1 MMNSFESVFQSNFK
15 RGAYPFY
22 SHLRKTDPVFAA
34 WEDGEHT
41 TWIVSGYEDV
51 LELLKTYSF
60 IKNQSKVFP
69 NSEGNHDLPLE
80 ARVFQHMML
89 DVDPPDHTR
98 LRKLVQ
104 PYFNPKKIQELS
116 PRIEA
121 IADQLIDE
129 MKVKE
134 GVIDLIDDFAFPLP
148 IIVISELLGV
158 PTEDRE
164 KFRRWSNTIVSASD
178 NMDTDFQGDV
188 REFIEYLTLLLKE
201 KKENPK
207 DDLIS
212 NLVLHEEEGEQ
223 LTEDELYSMIILL
236 IIAGHETTV
245 NLIGNGMYALFEH
258 PDQLEKL
265 RMNHSFIET
274 AIEES
279 LRFYSPVDFSTAR
292 WSAEDMDFKGKRI
305 KRGDMVLASISS
317 ANRDERKFEDAG
329 TFDVTRKP
337 NPHMAFGYGIHFC
350 LGAPLA
356 RLEGKIAFEK
366 LLSAFPAMKMV
377 GNHDESNWRDMFLLR
392 GLRGLYV
399 ELDA

>member
-1 MMNSFESVFQSNFK
+1 MNSFESVFQSNFK
-15 RGAYPFY
+15 SGAYSFY
-22 SHLRKTDPVFAA
+22 SHLRETEPVFAA
-34 WEDGEHT
+34 WEGGEHT

-51 LELLKTYSF
+51 LELLKTQSF

-69 NSEGNHDLPLE
+69 DSEQTNDLPLE

-104 PYFNPKKIQELS
+104 PYFNPKRIQELS

-121 IADQLIDE
+121 VADQLIDE
-129 MKVKE
+129 MKMTE
-134 GVIDLIDDFAFPLP
+134 GPVDLINEFAFPLP

-158 PTEDRE
+158 PSEDRE

-178 NMDTDFQGDV
+178 NMSADFQGDV
-188 REFIEYLTLLLKE
+188 REFIEYLTLLFKD

-207 DDLIS
+207 EDLIS
-212 NLVLHEEEGEQ
+212 NLILHEEEGEQ
-223 LTEDELYSMIILL
+223 LTEDELYSMIVLL

-258 PDQLEKL
+258 PRQLEKL
-265 RMNHSFIET
+265 RKDHTLIET

-292 WSAEDMDFKGKRI
+292 WSADDMDFKGKSI
-305 KRGDMVLASISS
+305 KKGDMVLASISS
-317 ANRDERKFEDAG
+317 ANRDERKFEGAD

-366 LLSAFPAMKMV
+366 LLRAFPNMTMA
-377 GNHDESNWRDMFLLR
+377 GSSDESNWRDMFLLR
-392 GLRGLYV
+392 GLKELPVHLY
-399 ELDA
+399 A

>member
-1 MMNSFESVFQSNFK
+1 M
-15 RGAYPFY
+15 
-22 SHLRKTDPVFAA
+22 
-34 WEDGEHT
+34 
-41 TWIVSGYEDV
+41 
-51 LELLKTYSF
+51 
-60 IKNQSKVFP
+60 
-69 NSEGNHDLPLE
+69 
-80 ARVFQHMML
+80 
-89 DVDPPDHTR
+89 
-98 LRKLVQ
+98 
-104 PYFNPKKIQELS
+104 
-116 PRIEA
+116 
-121 IADQLIDE
+121 
-129 MKVKE
+129 
-134 GVIDLIDDFAFPLP
+134 
-148 IIVISELLGV
+148 
-158 PTEDRE
+158 
-164 KFRRWSNTIVSASD
+164 
-178 NMDTDFQGDV
+178 
-188 REFIEYLTLLLKE
+188 
-201 KKENPK
+201 
-207 DDLIS
+207 IS

-258 PDQLEKL
+258 PDQLKKL

>member
-1 MMNSFESVFQSNFK
+1 MISNETVFQSNFK
-15 RGAYPFY
+15 KGVYPFY
-22 SHLRKTDPVFAA
+22 SHLRKADPLFAA
-34 WEDGEHT
+34 WEDHGHT
-41 TWIVSGYEDV
+41 TWIVTRYEDV
-51 LELLKTYSF
+51 LKLLKTSSF
-60 IKNQSKVFP
+60 IKDQSTLFSASGGDEDAP
-69 NSEGNHDLPLE
+69 ME

-116 PRIEA
+116 PRIEN
-121 IADQLIDE
+121 IADQLIE
-129 MKVKE
+129 NMKKKGGPV
-134 GVIDLIDDFAFPLP
+134 DLIDEFAFPLP

-158 PTEDRE
+158 PIEDRE
-164 KFRRWSNTIVSASD
+164 KFRKWSNTIVSASD
-178 NMDTDFQGDV
+178 NMDSDFQGDMK
-188 REFIEYLTLLLKE
+188 EFIEYLKALFEE
-201 KKENPK
+201 KKENPR
-207 DDLIS
+207 DDLVS
-212 NLVLHEEEGEQ
+212 NLILHEEEGER
-223 LTEDELYSMIILL
+223 LTKDELYSMIVLL

-265 RMNHSFIET
+265 RGDHSIIEQ

-292 WSAEDMDFKGKRI
+292 WAAEDMEFNGKII
-305 KRGDMVLASISS
+305 KRGDMVLASLAS
-317 ANRDERKFEDAG
+317 ANRDENKFKAAD

-356 RLEGKIAFEK
+356 RLEGKIAFQK
-366 LLSAFPAMKMV
+366 LLSAFPSMKMI
-377 GNHDESNWRDMFLLR
+377 GKPGDSNWRDMFLLR
-392 GLRGLYV
+392 GLKDLQV
-399 ELDA
+399 ELD

>member
-15 RGAYPFY
+15 KGAYPLY
-22 SHLRKTDPVFAA
+22 SYLRKTDPVFAA
-34 WEDGEHT
+34 WEDGGHT
-41 TWIVSGYEDV
+41 TWIISGYEDV
-51 LELLKTYSF
+51 LELLKTQSF
-60 IKNQSKVFP
+60 IKNQSKVFS
-69 NSEGNHDLPLE
+69 NSEQNNDLPLE

-104 PYFNPKKIQELS
+104 PYFNPKRIQELS

-121 IADQLIDE
+121 VSDQLIAE

-134 GVIDLIDDFAFPLP
+134 GPVDLIDEFAFPLP

-158 PTEDRE
+158 PAEDRE

-178 NMDTDFQGDV
+178 NINADFQGDV
-188 REFIEYLTLLLKE
+188 REFIEYLTLLFKD
-201 KKENPK
+201 KKESPK
-207 DDLIS
+207 EDLIS
-212 NLVLHEEEGEQ
+212 NLILHEEEGEQ
-223 LTEDELYSMIILL
+223 LTEDELYSMIVLL

-245 NLIGNGMYALFEH
+245 NLIGNGVYALFEH

-265 RMNHSFIET
+265 RKDHTLIET

-292 WSAEDMDFKGKRI
+292 WSADDMDFKGKRI

-317 ANRDERKFEDAG
+317 ANRDERKFEGAD

-366 LLSAFPAMKMV
+366 LLSAFPNMTMA
-377 GNHDESNWRDMFLLR
+377 GSSDESNWRDMFLLR
-392 GLRGLYV
+392 GLK
-399 ELDA
+399 ELHVHLNA

>member
-22 SHLRKTDPVFAA
+22 SHLRNTDPVFAA
-34 WEDGEHT
+34 WEDGGQT
-41 TWIVSGYEDV
+41 TWIVSGYDDV
-51 LELLKTYSF
+51 LELLKTQSF
-60 IKNQSKVFP
+60 IKNQSKVFSDSDQH
-69 NSEGNHDLPLE
+69 NDLPLE

-104 PYFNPKKIQELS
+104 PYFNPKRIQELS

-121 IADQLIDE
+121 VADQLIDQ
-129 MKVKE
+129 MKVKQ
-134 GVIDLIDDFAFPLP
+134 GPVDLIDEFAFPLP

-158 PTEDRE
+158 PVEDRE

-178 NMDTDFQGDV
+178 NMNADFQGDV
-188 REFIEYLTLLLKE
+188 REFIEYLTLLFKD
-201 KKENPK
+201 KKESPK
-207 DDLIS
+207 EDLIS
-212 NLVLHEEEGEQ
+212 NLILHEEEGEQ
-223 LTEDELYSMIILL
+223 LTEDELYSMIVLL

-245 NLIGNGMYALFEH
+245 NLIGNGIYALFEH

-265 RMNHSFIET
+265 RKDHTLIET

-292 WSAEDMDFKGKRI
+292 WSADDMDFKGKRI
-305 KRGDMVLASISS
+305 RRGDMVLASISS
-317 ANRDERKFEDAG
+317 ANRDERKFVGAQ
-329 TFDVTRKP
+329 TFDVARKP

-366 LLSAFPAMKMV
+366 LLSAFPTMTFA
-377 GNHDESNWRDMFLLR
+377 GNYDESNWRDMFLLS
-392 GLRGLYV
+392 GLK
-399 ELDA
+399 ELPVHLNG

>member
-1 MMNSFESVFQSNFK
+1 MISNETVFQSNFK
-15 RGAYPFY
+15 KGVYPFY
-22 SHLRKTDPVFAA
+22 SHLRKADPLFAA
-34 WEDGEHT
+34 WEDHGHT
-41 TWIVSGYEDV
+41 TWIVTRYEDV
-51 LELLKTYSF
+51 LKLLKTSSF
-60 IKNQSKVFP
+60 IKDQSTLFSASGGDEDAP
-69 NSEGNHDLPLE
+69 ME

-116 PRIEA
+116 PRIEN
-121 IADQLIDE
+121 IADQLIE
-129 MKVKE
+129 NMKKKGGPV
-134 GVIDLIDDFAFPLP
+134 DLIDEFAFPLP

-158 PTEDRE
+158 PIEDRE
-164 KFRRWSNTIVSASD
+164 KFRKWSNTIVSASD
-178 NMDTDFQGDV
+178 NMDSDFQGDMK
-188 REFIEYLTLLLKE
+188 EFIEYLKALFEE
-201 KKENPK
+201 KKENPR
-207 DDLIS
+207 DDLVS
-212 NLVLHEEEGEQ
+212 NLILHEEEGER
-223 LTEDELYSMIILL
+223 LTKDELYSMIVLL

-265 RMNHSFIET
+265 RRDHSIIEQ

-292 WSAEDMDFKGKRI
+292 WAAEDMEFNGKII
-305 KRGDMVLASISS
+305 KRGDMVLASLAS
-317 ANRDERKFEDAG
+317 ANRDENKFKAAD

-356 RLEGKIAFEK
+356 RLEGKIAFQK
-366 LLSAFPAMKMV
+366 LLSAFPSMKMI
-377 GNHDESNWRDMFLLR
+377 GKPGDSNWRDMFLLR
-392 GLRGLYV
+392 GLKDLQV
-399 ELDA
+399 ELD

>member
-1 MMNSFESVFQSNFK
+1 MISNETVFQSNFK
-15 RGAYPFY
+15 KGVYPFY
-22 SHLRKTDPVFAA
+22 SHLRKADPLFAA
-34 WEDGEHT
+34 WEDHGHT
-41 TWIVSGYEDV
+41 TWIVTRYEDV
-51 LELLKTYSF
+51 LKLLKTSSF
-60 IKNQSKVFP
+60 IKDQSTLFSASGGDEDAP
-69 NSEGNHDLPLE
+69 ME

-116 PRIEA
+116 PRIEN
-121 IADQLIDE
+121 IADQLIE
-129 MKVKE
+129 NMKKKGGPV
-134 GVIDLIDDFAFPLP
+134 DLIDEFAFPLP

-158 PTEDRE
+158 PIEDRE
-164 KFRRWSNTIVSASD
+164 KFRKWSNTIVSASD
-178 NMDTDFQGDV
+178 NMDSDFQGDMK
-188 REFIEYLTLLLKE
+188 EFIEYLKDLFEE
-201 KKENPK
+201 KKENPR
-207 DDLIS
+207 DDLVS
-212 NLVLHEEEGEQ
+212 NLILHEEEGER
-223 LTEDELYSMIILL
+223 LTKDELYSMIVLL

-265 RMNHSFIET
+265 RRDHSIIEQ

-292 WSAEDMDFKGKRI
+292 WAAEDMEFNGKII
-305 KRGDMVLASISS
+305 KRGDMVLASLAS
-317 ANRDERKFEDAG
+317 ANRDENKFKAAD

-356 RLEGKIAFEK
+356 RLEGKIAFQK
-366 LLSAFPAMKMV
+366 LLSAFPSMKMI
-377 GNHDESNWRDMFLLR
+377 GKPGDSNWRDMFLLR
-392 GLRGLYV
+392 GLKDLQV
-399 ELDA
+399 ELD

>member
-1 MMNSFESVFQSNFK
+1 MNSFESVFQSNFK
-15 RGAYPFY
+15 SGAYSFY
-22 SHLRKTDPVFAA
+22 SHLRETEPVFAA
-34 WEDGEHT
+34 WEGGEHT

-51 LELLKTYSF
+51 LELLKTQSF

-69 NSEGNHDLPLE
+69 DSEQTNDLPLE

-104 PYFNPKKIQELS
+104 PYFNPKRIQELS

-121 IADQLIDE
+121 VADQLIDE
-129 MKVKE
+129 MKMTE
-134 GVIDLIDDFAFPLP
+134 GPVDLINEFAFPLP

-158 PTEDRE
+158 PSEDRE

-178 NMDTDFQGDV
+178 NMSADFQGDV
-188 REFIEYLTLLLKE
+188 REFIEYLTLLFKD

-207 DDLIS
+207 EDLIS
-212 NLVLHEEEGEQ
+212 NLILHEEEGEQ
-223 LTEDELYSMIILL
+223 LTEDELYSMIVLL

-258 PDQLEKL
+258 PRQLEKL
-265 RMNHSFIET
+265 RKDHTLIET

-292 WSAEDMDFKGKRI
+292 WSADDMDFKGKSI
-305 KRGDMVLASISS
+305 KKGDMVLASISS
-317 ANRDERKFEDAG
+317 ANRDERKFEGAD

-366 LLSAFPAMKMV
+366 LLSAFPNMTMA
-377 GNHDESNWRDMFLLR
+377 GSSDESNWRDMFLLR
-392 GLRGLYV
+392 GLKELPVHLY
-399 ELDA
+399 A

>member
-1 MMNSFESVFQSNFK
+1 MMNSFETVFQSNFK

-22 SHLRKTDPVFAA
+22 MYLRESNPVCAA
-34 WEDGEHT
+34 WKNQENT
-41 TWIVSGYEDV
+41 TWIVTRYEDV
-51 LELLKTYSF
+51 LELLKTTSF
-60 IKNQSKVFP
+60 IKDQSKLFTA
-69 NSEGNHDLPLE
+69 SERNEDTPME
-80 ARVFQHMML
+80 AKVFQHMML
-89 DVDPPDHTR
+89 DVDPPDHNR

-104 PYFNPKKIQELS
+104 PYFNPKKIQEFS
-116 PRIEA
+116 PRIGS
-121 IADQLIDE
+121 IADQLIE
-129 MKVKE
+129 NMRKKE
-134 GVIDLIDDFAFPLP
+134 GTIDLINEFAFPLP

-178 NMDTDFQGDV
+178 NVNSDFKGDM
-188 REFIEYLTLLLKE
+188 REFIEYLTALFDE

-212 NLVLHEEEGEQ
+212 NLILHEEEGER
-223 LTEDELYSMIILL
+223 LSKDELYSMIVLL

-258 PDQLEKL
+258 PDELEKL
-265 RMNHSFIET
+265 RRDHSLIER

-292 WSAEDMDFKGKRI
+292 WAAEDMEFKGEII
-305 KRGDMVLASISS
+305 KRGDMVLASLAS
-317 ANRDERKFEDAG
+317 ANRDERTFKEAD

-366 LLSAFPAMKMV
+366 LLSAFPSMKMV
-377 GNHDESNWRDMFLLR
+377 GNPDESNWRDMFLLR
-392 GLRGLYV
+392 GLKDLHV
-399 ELDA
+399 ELD

>member
-1 MMNSFESVFQSNFK
+1 MNSFESVFQSNFK
-15 RGAYPFY
+15 SGAYSFY
-22 SHLRKTDPVFAA
+22 SHLRETEPVFAA
-34 WEDGEHT
+34 WEGGEHT

-51 LELLKTYSF
+51 LELLKTQSF

-69 NSEGNHDLPLE
+69 DSEQTNDLPLE

-104 PYFNPKKIQELS
+104 PYFNPKRIQELS

-121 IADQLIDE
+121 VADQLIDE
-129 MKVKE
+129 MKMTE
-134 GVIDLIDDFAFPLP
+134 GPVDLINEFAFPLP

-158 PTEDRE
+158 PSEDRE

-178 NMDTDFQGDV
+178 NMSADFQGDV
-188 REFIEYLTLLLKE
+188 REFIEYLTLLFKD

-207 DDLIS
+207 EDLIS
-212 NLVLHEEEGEQ
+212 NLILHEEEGEQ
-223 LTEDELYSMIILL
+223 LTEDELYSMIVLL

-258 PDQLEKL
+258 PRQLEKL
-265 RMNHSFIET
+265 RKDHTLIET

-292 WSAEDMDFKGKRI
+292 WSADDMDFKGKSI
-305 KRGDMVLASISS
+305 KKGDMVLASISS
-317 ANRDERKFEDAG
+317 ANRDERKFEGAD

-337 NPHMAFGYGIHFC
+337 NPHMAFGFGIHFC

-366 LLSAFPAMKMV
+366 LLSAFPNMTMA
-377 GNHDESNWRDMFLLR
+377 GSSDESNWRDMFLLR
-392 GLRGLYV
+392 GLKELPVHLY
-399 ELDA
+399 A